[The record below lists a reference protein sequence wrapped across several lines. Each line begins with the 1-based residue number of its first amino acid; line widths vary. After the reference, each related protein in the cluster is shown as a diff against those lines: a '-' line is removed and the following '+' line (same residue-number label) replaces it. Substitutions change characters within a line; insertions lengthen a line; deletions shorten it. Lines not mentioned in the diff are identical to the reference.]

1 LGFPIAEF
9 YRQET
14 PIMSVEHFQALAK
27 GVRLNQYEML
37 SILGAGGFGI
47 TYMARDT
54 TLDTM
59 VAIKEYLPDDF
70 AVRQGDSTVAAKS
83 STSKGDFDW
92 GLKAFLDEARV
103 LAKFRHPNIVR
114 VNQIFET
121 NNTAYIVMEYAKGE
135 TLDELLK
142 REGPLS
148 EQQTKHILFPVLDGL
163 KRVHAQHYLH
173 RDIKPANIIIREEG
187 GVVLIDFGAARQA
200 IETKSVAITSIVT
213 EGYAPLEQYDT
224 KGNQGAWSDL
234 YALGGV
240 AYKCLTGN
248 KPPGATSRLS
258 NDPLVPL
265 AIAAKYPV
273 SKEFAT
279 AIEAALK
286 VFANQ
291 RPQSIEEFVA
301 LMSGAAP
308 ASATPAYVDEA
319 TRMVDRDA
327 TQMAQPFSARPEIPA
342 QPAPAARPGP
352 APVALAPAPASR
364 MKLAYS
370 GVAAAVLLVIAA
382 GAWFTLRGA
391 NVPPPA
397 VSEAGKLGAPVQ
409 QLTAAGPA
417 VPAPT
422 AAPSPA
428 EQSPARPNVAASS
441 SGPAAPPAAAPSPA
455 EQSAARPKVAA
466 GTPGPAAPPAAA
478 PSPTEQSAAPPKV
491 VSASQPEASRQQQ
504 APPRPA
510 APPAFRPSFDCAKAS
525 NEAERL
531 ICSDS
536 DLTKLDVRVA
546 DLYKFGLTSVVD
558 TNEFSGEQRGWL
570 VQRDLCTDKQC
581 LVISYNDRIKD
592 LQRWVRR

>member
-1 LGFPIAEF
+1 
-9 YRQET
+9 
-14 PIMSVEHFQALAK
+14 
-27 GVRLNQYEML
+27 
-37 SILGAGGFGI
+37 
-47 TYMARDT
+47 
-54 TLDTM
+54 
-59 VAIKEYLPDDF
+59 
-70 AVRQGDSTVAAKS
+70 
-83 STSKGDFDW
+83 
-92 GLKAFLDEARV
+92 
-103 LAKFRHPNIVR
+103 
-114 VNQIFET
+114 
-121 NNTAYIVMEYAKGE
+121 
-135 TLDELLK
+135 
-142 REGPLS
+142 
-148 EQQTKHILFPVLDGL
+148 
-163 KRVHAQHYLH
+163 
-173 RDIKPANIIIREEG
+173 
-187 GVVLIDFGAARQA
+187 
-200 IETKSVAITSIVT
+200 
-213 EGYAPLEQYDT
+213 
-224 KGNQGAWSDL
+224 
-234 YALGGV
+234 
-240 AYKCLTGN
+240 
-248 KPPGATSRLS
+248 
-258 NDPLVPL
+258 
-265 AIAAKYPV
+265 
-273 SKEFAT
+273 
-279 AIEAALK
+279 
-286 VFANQ
+286 
-291 RPQSIEEFVA
+291 
-301 LMSGAAP
+301 MSGAAP
-308 ASATPAYVDEA
+308 VSATPAYVDEA

-428 EQSPARPNVAASS
+428 EQSAARPKVAAGS
-441 SGPAAPPAAAPSPA
+441 SGPAAPPEVAPSPT

-491 VSASQPEASRQQQ
+491 VSASQPEAPRQQQ
-504 APPRPA
+504 APPRLA
-510 APPAFRPSFDCAKAS
+510 AAPAFRPSFDCAKAS